1 MTHHF
6 RLLAVSL
13 AAAFAVSGAQA
24 ATVEVDF
31 NTFYDTSTFF
41 NRHDTETLGYTVA
54 HLKITDLD
62 SGGGVAGTL
71 SFFDTAF
78 PESSKGLSVDE
89 LWIEGS
95 AKGAFSSPVAKAT
108 YYKRGFSKEGERFNY
123 DIDFKSGFDEKKQ
136 ANFTILG
143 SGVNVASFLTAD
155 GKSLKG
161 VMLEINGVGK
171 PYSGFLGLNHNV
183 HFTGEITTVPEP
195 MTFAL
200 MGLGLVGIAGV
211 ARRRTSV

>member
-13 AAAFAVSGAQA
+13 AAACAFSGAQA
-24 ATVEVDF
+24 AKVEVDF

-41 NRHDTETLGYTVA
+41 NKHDTETLGYTVA
-54 HLKITDLD
+54 HLKLVDLE

-71 SFFDTAF
+71 SFFNTAF
-78 PESSKGLSVDE
+78 PESSKGLSIDE
-89 LWIEGS
+89 LWLEGS
-95 AKGAFSSPVAKAT
+95 AKGAFTSTSAKGT
-108 YYKRGFSKEGERFNY
+108 YFKRGFSKEGERFNY
-123 DIDFKSGFDEKKQ
+123 DIDFKAGFKEDAK
-136 ANFTILG
+136 ASFTILG

-155 GKSLKG
+155 GKDLKG

-183 HFTGEITTVPEP
+183 HFVGEITTVPEP